1 METRQLARLLG
12 ALCFEERL
20 QIIGALITPGHD
32 GLSTQQMAEMTGLP
46 HSSIPI
52 HVDYMESTGMVSLRY
67 TSTGK
72 VYSADLE
79 LLEKLF
85 NFMNQNYGAGLRL
98 QLKAIPARDE
108 AVETMPN

>member
-20 QIIGALITPGHD
+20 EIIGAL
-32 GLSTQQMAEMTGLP
+32 
-46 HSSIPI
+46 IPI

-72 VYSADLE
+72 VYSADLD

-85 NFMNQNYGAGLRL
+85 NFMNQNYGAGMRL
-98 QLKAIPARDE
+98 MHRAQAERADATGAMLD
-108 AVETMPN
+108 

>member
-20 QIIGALITPGHD
+20 EIIGALITPGHD

-67 TSTGK
+67 TSSGK
-72 VYSADLE
+72 VYSADLD

-85 NFMNQNYGAGLRL
+85 NFMNQNYGAGMRL
-98 QLKAIPARDE
+98 MHRAQAERADATGAMLD
-108 AVETMPN
+108 